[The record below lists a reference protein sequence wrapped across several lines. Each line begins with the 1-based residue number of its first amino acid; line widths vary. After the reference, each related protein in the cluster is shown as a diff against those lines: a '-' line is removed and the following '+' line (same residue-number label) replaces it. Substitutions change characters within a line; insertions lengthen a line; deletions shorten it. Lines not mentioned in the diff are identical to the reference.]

1 MTELPMLEVEG
12 LNGYYGSAHVLQGVS
27 FKMDDDRVAVIGR
40 NGMGKSTLCAAL
52 TGLLDKMDGSIRFG
66 GRELMG
72 TPAYKIAAA
81 GIGFVPQGRRL
92 FPSLSVDEHMRLVA
106 GRSNGEGWTP
116 KRIYELFPR
125 LAERK
130 RNGAAQLSG
139 GEQQMLAIARALLLN
154 PKLLIMDEPSEGLA
168 PAVVESLIETIRSLA
183 DEGTALLV
191 VEQKLGVATAL
202 ADRQLVMVGGRIAA
216 ETTAHELE
224 NDPDAQRRYL
234 GVEPLATEE

>member
-1 MTELPMLEVEG
+1 MPEQLLEVDA
-12 LNGYYGSAHVLQGVS
+12 LNGYYGPSHVLQDVS
-27 FKMDDDRVAVIGR
+27 FSMADEPVAVIGR

-52 TGLLDKMDGSIRFG
+52 TGLLASATGSVRFE

-72 TPAYKIAAA
+72 TPAYRIASA

-92 FPSLSVDEHMRLVA
+92 FPSLTVEEHLRLVA
-106 GRSNGEGWTP
+106 GRGNGRRWTP
-116 KRIYELFPR
+116 ARIYELFPR
-125 LAERK
+125 LADRK

-168 PAVVESLIETIRSLA
+168 PAVVEDLLETIRGLHE
-183 DEGTALLV
+183 EGTALLV

-202 ADRQLVMVGGRIAA
+202 AERQLVMVAGRIAT
-216 ETTAHELE
+216 ETTAAELE
-224 NDPDAQRRYL
+224 ADSEAQQRYL
-234 GVEPLATEE
+234 GVVATEGE

>member
-1 MTELPMLEVEG
+1 MSDPLLEVDG
-12 LNGYYGSAHVLQGVS
+12 LNGYYGPAHVLQDVS
-27 FKMDDDRVAVIGR
+27 FSMDDEPVAVIGR

-52 TGLLDKMDGSIRFG
+52 TGLLARSNGSVRFQ

-92 FPSLSVDEHMRLVA
+92 FPSLTVDEHLRLVA
-106 GRSNGEGWTP
+106 GRGNGKRWTP

-125 LAERK
+125 LQERR
-130 RNGAAQLSG
+130 RNGAAHLSG

-168 PAVVESLIETIRSLA
+168 PAVVEDLLETIRGLHE
-183 DEGTALLV
+183 EGTALLV

-202 ADRQLVMVGGRIAA
+202 AERQLIMIAGRIAT
-216 ETTAHELE
+216 ETTAREL
-224 NDPDAQRRYL
+224 NADADAQQRYL
-234 GVEPLATEE
+234 GVVPTGG

>member
-1 MTELPMLEVEG
+1 MPDQLLEVEM
-12 LNGYYGSAHVLQGVS
+12 LNGYYGAAHVLQDVS
-27 FKMDDDRVAVIGR
+27 FAMGQESVAVIGR

-52 TGLLDKMDGSIRFG
+52 TGLLASSRGSVRFE

-92 FPSLSVDEHMRLVA
+92 FPSLSVDEHMKLVA
-106 GRSNGEGWTP
+106 GRGNGKRWTP
-116 KRIYELFPR
+116 ARIYETFPR

-130 RNGAAQLSG
+130 GNGAAQLSG

-168 PAVVESLIETIRSLA
+168 PTVVESLLETIRSLHE
-183 DEGTALLV
+183 EGTALLV

-202 ADRQLVMVGGRIAA
+202 AERQIVMVAGQIAT
-216 ETTAHELE
+216 ETTAKEL
-224 NDPDAQRRYL
+224 NADPDAQRRYL
-234 GVEPLATEE
+234 GVEPLSS

>member
-1 MTELPMLEVEG
+1 
-12 LNGYYGSAHVLQGVS
+12 VS
-27 FKMDDDRVAVIGR
+27 FSMSGEPVAVIGR

-52 TGLLDKMDGSIRFG
+52 TGLLASRNGSVRFE

-92 FPSLSVDEHMRLVA
+92 FPSLTVDEHLKLVA
-106 GRSNGEGWTP
+106 GRGNGRRWNP
-116 KRIYELFPR
+116 QRIYETFPR

-130 RNGAAQLSG
+130 GNGAAQLSG

-154 PKLLIMDEPSEGLA
+154 PRLLIMDEPSEGLA
-168 PAVVESLIETIRSLA
+168 PTVVESLLETIRHLHE
-183 DEGTALLV
+183 EGTALLV

-202 ADRQLVMVGGRIAA
+202 AERQLVMVAGRIAA
-216 ETTAHELE
+216 EMTAAELE
-224 NDPDAQRRYL
+224 GDAEAQQRYL
-234 GVEPLATEE
+234 GVVPTND

>member
-1 MTELPMLEVEG
+1 MPERLLEVDA
-12 LNGYYGSAHVLQGVS
+12 LNGYYGPSHVLQDVS
-27 FKMDDDRVAVIGR
+27 FSMADEPVAVIGR

-52 TGLLDKMDGSIRFG
+52 TGLLGSATGSVRFE

-92 FPSLSVDEHMRLVA
+92 FPSLTVEEHLRLVA
-106 GRSNGEGWTP
+106 GRGNGRRWTP
-116 KRIYELFPR
+116 ARIYELFPR
-125 LAERK
+125 LADRK

-168 PAVVESLIETIRSLA
+168 PAVVEDLLETIRGLHE
-183 DEGTALLV
+183 EGTALLV

-202 ADRQLVMVGGRIAA
+202 AERQLVMVAGRIAA
-216 ETTAHELE
+216 ETTASELE
-224 NDPDAQRRYL
+224 ADPEAQQRYL
-234 GVEPLATEE
+234 GVVATEGE

>member
-1 MTELPMLEVEG
+1 MPEQLLEVDA
-12 LNGYYGSAHVLQGVS
+12 LNGYYGPSHVLQDVS
-27 FKMDDDRVAVIGR
+27 FSMADEPVAVIGR

-52 TGLLDKMDGSIRFG
+52 TGLLASATGSVRFE

-72 TPAYKIAAA
+72 TPAYKIASA

-92 FPSLSVDEHMRLVA
+92 FPSLTVEEHLRLVA
-106 GRSNGEGWTP
+106 GRGNGRRWTP
-116 KRIYELFPR
+116 ARIYELFPR
-125 LAERK
+125 LADRK

-168 PAVVESLIETIRSLA
+168 PAVVEDLLETIRGLHE
-183 DEGTALLV
+183 EGTALLV

-202 ADRQLVMVGGRIAA
+202 AERQLVMIAGRIAT
-216 ETTAHELE
+216 ETTAAELE
-224 NDPDAQRRYL
+224 ADSEAQQRYL
-234 GVEPLATEE
+234 GVVATEGE

>member
-1 MTELPMLEVEG
+1 MPEALLEVDG
-12 LNGYYGSAHVLQGVS
+12 LNGYYGPAHVLQDVS
-27 FKMDDDRVAVIGR
+27 FSMSGEPVAVIGR

-52 TGLLDKMDGSIRFG
+52 TGLLASRNGSVRFE

-92 FPSLSVDEHMRLVA
+92 FPSLTVDEHLKLVA
-106 GRSNGEGWTP
+106 GRGNGRRWNP
-116 KRIYELFPR
+116 QRIYETFPR

-130 RNGAAQLSG
+130 GNGAAQLSG

-154 PKLLIMDEPSEGLA
+154 PRLLIMDEPSEGLA
-168 PAVVESLIETIRSLA
+168 PAVVESLLETIRHLHE
-183 DEGTALLV
+183 EGTALLV

-202 ADRQLVMVGGRIAA
+202 AERQLVMVAGRIAA
-216 ETTAHELE
+216 ETTAAELE
-224 NDPDAQRRYL
+224 GDPEAQQRYL
-234 GVEPLATEE
+234 GVVPTDD